1 MNKGKLFGVGVG
13 PGDPELLTLKTA
25 RLLKECDVVAF
36 PGKDKDKCF
45 AFTIAKDAVP
55 EIEEKEL
62 LPINMPMTK
71 DQNVRAAAYEE
82 GAKKLCEK
90 LEEGKTVVF
99 ITLGDTTVYSTY
111 CYLHKKVAEK
121 GYDTEMVPGI
131 TSFCAAAAVLQES
144 LCEDAEELHVIP
156 GTYKPTAG
164 LDYEG
169 VKVFMKN
176 NIKETVEAAKKKG
189 QTVMMVENCGT
200 ENQHVYKNADEIP
213 YDSGYF
219 SLMIIKDKK

>member
-1 MNKGKLFGVGVG
+1 MEKGKLFGVGVG

-36 PGKDKDKCF
+36 PGKEAEKCF
-45 AFTIAKDAVP
+45 AYRIAKGAVP
-55 EIEEKEL
+55 EISEKEL
-62 LPINMPMTK
+62 LAIDMPMIK
-71 DQNVRAAAYEE
+71 DQEVRKLAYEK
-82 GAKKLCEK
+82 GAAQLCEK
-90 LEEGKTVVF
+90 LEEGKNVVF

-111 CYLHKKVAEK
+111 CYLHKKVAQK
-121 GYDTEMVPGI
+121 GYATEMVPGI
-131 TSFCAAAAVLQES
+131 TSFCAAAAVLEES
-144 LCEDAEELHVIP
+144 LCEDDQELHVIP
-156 GTYKPTAG
+156 GTYKPTDG

-189 QTVMMVENCGT
+189 QKVMMVENCGT
-200 ENQHVYKNADEIP
+200 EDQHVYRSAEEIP

-219 SLMIIKDKK
+219 SLMIIKDK